1 MKIYEDSNLD
11 VIELIESTI
20 KNNNLKFLTNLAK
33 EGIQNRKGINYNV
46 KDKDI
51 EQFVYDIHVT
61 PHINNVLNYYKI
73 TKFDIILAM
82 YNTIIQGGS
91 CK

>member
-1 MKIYEDSNLD
+1 MKIYNDSNLD
-11 VIELIESTI
+11 AIELIESAM

-33 EGIQNRKGINYNV
+33 EGIENKKGINHKI

-51 EQFVYDIHVT
+51 ERFMYDLRVT
-61 PHINNVLNYYKI
+61 PNISKVLSYYKI

-82 YNTIIQGGS
+82 YNTIFES
-91 CK
+91 